1 MLFEEN
7 GLVASEALKK
17 IHKFEKSENK
27 KVIYASTIGS
37 ISKLIFRPNSDYDLR
52 GIFVENDFSL
62 LNKNDLHN
70 EDLIRFRIFDKNNT
84 CNCIALWEAH
94 AFLNFIFEPYID
106 SGYKYKLIKNVLW
119 SFNSPFNYDPFGLQ
133 NSLLALIKKCISLE
147 KEYLFQLN
155 EINILSEKIKTIFD
169 ERSILEI
176 IHGNL
181 YIYWLC
187 LYKELPPLSSFSLLN
202 ILKNRDKLELEGI
215 IKRLKNYNF
224 QSPDEKNLLI
234 TKIIS
239 LSNINMLRC
248 RKLLNENPF
257 KESKSNL
264 KIDDLIY
271 VLINHLP
278 NKNY

>member
-17 IHKFEKSENK
+17 IHKFEESENK

-37 ISKLIFRPNSDYDLR
+37 LSKLISRPNSDYDLR
-52 GIFVENDFSL
+52 GIFVGNDFSP
-62 LNKNDLHN
+62 LNKDDLHN
-70 EDLIRFRIFDKNNT
+70 EDLIRFRIFDKDNT

-106 SGYKYKLIKNVLW
+106 SGYQYKLIKNVLW
-119 SFNSPFNYDPFGLQ
+119 SFNSPFNYDPFGIQ
-133 NSLLALIKKCISLE
+133 NSLLPLIKKCISLE

-155 EINILSEKIKTIFD
+155 EINILSEKIQKIFN

-187 LYKELPPLSSFSLLN
+187 LYKELPPLSSYSLLN
-202 ILKNRDKLELEGI
+202 ILKNEDKLEMEEI
-215 IKRLKNYNF
+215 IKRLKKCKF
-224 QSPDEKNLLI
+224 ESTVEKNSLI
-234 TKIIS
+234 KKIIS
-239 LSNINMLRC
+239 LSNINMLKC
-248 RKLLNENPF
+248 RKLLDESPF
-257 KESKSNL
+257 DDNKINL